1 MVPGPEF
8 PVTWWLTM
16 HPGSLSVTL
25 KCHVAGNGCY
35 SHARLLTFPVGSG
48 LQAILADGCN
58 STLLLQ
64 YREAYRN
71 SGSDG
76 ALQQGYTEPVLTD
89 KKFVSHLKTSIVCY
103 YEQIA
108 SDTPYNCPDM
118 LHVRTPPRRSCCSRW
133 CQSIQLWNEKL
144 CQLTGCF
151 IDWREHF
158 VHTNWIG
165 QWSWHCV
172 DPPWVLRMW
181 A

>member
-8 PVTWWLTM
+8 PVTWWLTI
-16 HPGSLSVTL
+16 HPGSRSVTL

-35 SHARLLTFPVGSG
+35 SQARLLTFPVGSG

-58 STLLLQ
+58 SIFLLQ
-64 YREAYRN
+64 FRKAYWN
-71 SGSDG
+71 TGSDG
-76 ALQQGYTEPVLTD
+76 ALQQGYMEPVPTD
-89 KKFVSHLKTSIVCY
+89 NKFVKSFENLHSLLLRENCLWHTL
-103 YEQIA
+103 
-108 SDTPYNCPDM
+108 NCPDM
-118 LHVRTPPRRSCCSRW
+118 LHVRTPPQRSCWSSRR
-133 CQSIQLWNEKL
+133 CQGIQLWNEKL

-172 DPPWVLRMW
+172 ETLPGY
-181 A
+181 